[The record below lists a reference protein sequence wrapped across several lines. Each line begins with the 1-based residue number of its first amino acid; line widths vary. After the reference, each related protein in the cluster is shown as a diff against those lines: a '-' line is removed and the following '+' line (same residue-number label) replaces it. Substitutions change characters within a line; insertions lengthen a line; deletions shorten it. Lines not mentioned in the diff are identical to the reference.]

1 MAVAAGDDAGEVFVR
16 MPTASA
22 DPPAAAV
29 GVEEV
34 QQRVGAGANASIPE
48 KRPNHFV
55 QFVAFGECK
64 ESDAR

>member
-1 MAVAAGDDAGEVFVR
+1 VHVPEEAKYKALIMPSGCTPSFWGSRRIPMAVAAGDDAGEVFVR

-34 QQRVGAGANASIPE
+34 Q
-48 KRPNHFV
+48 
-55 QFVAFGECK
+55 
-64 ESDAR
+64 